1 MPSDSAAV
9 PAPAFPQDEF
19 VFTSNWF
26 QHGARYIWDQMIPLI
41 DPTTILEV
49 GCYEGAST
57 CYLIESLAQH
67 HPIEIHCV
75 DSWAGGVEH
84 EGTNMAAVESRF
96 QHNLTLAIA
105 HAPHQVDLAV
115 HKGFSDQGMVRLL
128 ATGKLNYFDFIYID
142 GSHQAPDVLS
152 DAVLGFK
159 LLKIG
164 GVMAFDDYIWQEIL
178 PYGKDPL
185 RCPKPAIDAF
195 VNINMRKL
203 DIVPA
208 PIGHFYVRKTSD

>member
-1 MPSDSAAV
+1 MPSTASEL
-9 PAPAFPQDEF
+9 PAGER
-19 VFTSNWF
+19 VFTLHWF
-26 QHGARYIWDQMIPLI
+26 QHGARHIWDQIIPLI
-41 DPTTILEV
+41 DPATILEV

-57 CYLIESLAQH
+57 CYLVDTLAQH

-75 DSWAGGVEH
+75 DSWAGGLEH
-84 EGTNMAAVESRF
+84 QGTDMAAVEARF
-96 QHNLTLAIA
+96 QHNLAHAIA
-105 HAPHQVDLAV
+105 QAPHQVDLV
-115 HKGFSDQGMVRLL
+115 IHKGFSDQGMIRLL
-128 ATGKLNYFDFIYID
+128 ATGKLNFFDFIYID

-164 GVMAFDDYIWQEIL
+164 GVMAFDDYIWQETL
-178 PYGKDPL
+178 PTGKDPL

-195 VNINMRKL
+195 VNLNIRKL

-208 PIGHFYVRKTSD
+208 PIGQFYVRKLSD